1 MASEY
6 ETVADIVKELRG
18 IKGGQHT
25 NGGLSFER
33 WQDASFPMTTP
44 TASRRRTSARSLNC
58 GSA

>member
-33 WQDASFPMTTP
+33 
-44 TASRRRTSARSLNC
+44 
-58 GSA
+58 